1 MAETSA
7 ARLGAE
13 AAARLAAIGTVSVD
27 PGLTEA
33 EFERIEQTS
42 GVEFADDHRAFLA
55 AGLPVGTSWPNWRD
69 ASRRTMRRWLQTPID
84 GVLFDVEWNSFWF
97 DGWGQR
103 PARMK
108 DALRSAQY
116 HLARV
121 PRLVPVYSHRYL
133 PAGHGSFGRPVLSV
147 VQTDVIVYG
156 TDLSNYIANEFGPDD
171 GDRSP
176 TASPTVEF
184 WSELD

>member
-1 MAETSA
+1 MGETEA

-13 AAARLAAIGTVSVD
+13 AAARLAAVGTVSIEH
-27 PGLTEA
+27 GLTDA
-33 EFERIEQTS
+33 EFERAEQLS
-42 GVEFADDHRAFLA
+42 GAEFADDHRAFLA
-55 AGLPVGTSWPNWRD
+55 AGLPVGTNWPNWRD
-69 ASRRTMRRWLQTPID
+69 APRRSLQTWLQAPID

-103 PARMK
+103 PARME
-108 DALRSAQY
+108 DALRSAKY

-133 PAGHGSFGRPVLSV
+133 PAGRGSFGQPVLSV

-156 TDLSNYIANEFGPDD
+156 IDLPDYIANEFGPDESHP
-171 GDRSP
+171 SP
-176 TASPTVEF
+176 TAPSTVEF